1 MDESKDPGI
10 RISQIFLGK
19 ALFEHSDDPTLTPAR
34 TKAGE
39 HQINIIVNAA
49 ATEDE
54 RAGIITVLVQT
65 TPENKGSYR
74 FVVEMVG
81 LVDRE
86 PGAENMSIA
95 TYLTGPAT
103 ATLFPFVRE
112 ALANITG
119 RGRFGP
125 VWLKPFNLNAV
136 QQEGA
141 PDVIRAEAE

>member
-1 MDESKDPGI
+1 
-10 RISQIFLGK
+10 
-19 ALFEHSDDPTLTPAR
+19 
-34 TKAGE
+34 
-39 HQINIIVNAA
+39 
-49 ATEDE
+49 
-54 RAGIITVLVQT
+54 
-65 TPENKGSYR
+65 
-74 FVVEMVG
+74 MVG